1 MTGLTGL
8 RGYVQF
14 NRDTR
19 THSTTATDNFVVSSV
34 PQLERVEQ
42 LVHGEL
48 EEGFVELQ
56 KGEHNAEVHV
66 AGVMKREHVRRDPGH
81 RLP

>member
-1 MTGLTGL
+1 MCNLMEIHAHTQQQQPTIC
-8 RGYVQF
+8 
-14 NRDTR
+14 
-19 THSTTATDNFVVSSV
+19 VSSL